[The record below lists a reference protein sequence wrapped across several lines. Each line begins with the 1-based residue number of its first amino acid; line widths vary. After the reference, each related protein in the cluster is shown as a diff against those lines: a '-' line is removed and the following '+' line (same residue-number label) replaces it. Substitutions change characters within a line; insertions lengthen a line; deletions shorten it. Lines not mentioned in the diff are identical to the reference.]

1 MGVESEADGEG
12 MHWLRIASGEDLRLK
27 APRRFKCVADVVSDA
42 FRLGEC

>member
-12 MHWLRIASGEDLRLK
+12 MYWLRIARGEDIRLK
-27 APRRFKCVADVVSDA
+27 APRRFKRVADVVRDA